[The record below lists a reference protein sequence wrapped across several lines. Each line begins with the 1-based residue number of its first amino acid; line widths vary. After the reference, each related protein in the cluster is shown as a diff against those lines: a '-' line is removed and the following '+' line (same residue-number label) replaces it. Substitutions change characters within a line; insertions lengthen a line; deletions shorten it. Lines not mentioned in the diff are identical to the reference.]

1 MFVTKKKRIAR
12 NIEIPTMPHHDPIGV
27 CLRASLLQPVENF
40 LAQRGKGLRTKLIQ
54 ICYRLAGGCE
64 DVPKE
69 LIDAVEYLHAG
80 SLIVDDIQDC
90 SDFRRG
96 QLTLH
101 RRIGLPLALNAGNWM
116 YFRALELLDQLPM
129 ETPGRHRLMGLAVS
143 TVRECHEG
151 QALDLAT
158 KLDELDQQ
166 DFLTVVHEISRR
178 KTGALASLSAR
189 IGAIVAGASLE
200 REESLAS
207 FGSVFGICLQMKND
221 LDELR
226 SIGSQRERHDD
237 LKNLRVTW
245 PWAWYA
251 VKSPPDQ
258 FKDLQLRAFL
268 SLKDPDAAA
277 SIAAVILDKIVQ
289 SGDHSI
295 RDTLQREFES
305 KSRMKGDCKQLTEL
319 HEFLEI
325 VNSLLSE

>member
-1 MFVTKKKRIAR
+1 MFVKKQKRFAR
-12 NIEIPTMPHHDPIGV
+12 NHEMPTMHQYDPIGE
-27 CLRASLLQPVENF
+27 CLRVGLLQPVENF
-40 LAQRGKGLRTKLIQ
+40 LAQGGKGLRTKLIH
-54 ICYRLAGGCE
+54 ICYRLAGGRE
-64 DVPKE
+64 DVPQE
-69 LIDAVEYLHAG
+69 LIDAVDYLHAG
-80 SLIVDDIQDC
+80 SLIVDDIQDG

-96 QLTLH
+96 QPTLH

-116 YFRALELLDQLPM
+116 YFRALELLDKLPIDL
-129 ETPGRHRLMGLAVS
+129 PGRHRLIGLAIS

-158 KLDELDQQ
+158 KLHELDQR

-178 KTGALASLSAR
+178 KTGALVGLSAR
-189 IGAIVAGASLE
+189 FGAMIAGASLE
-200 REESLAS
+200 REESLAA
-207 FGSVFGICLQMKND
+207 FGNVFGICLQMQND

-268 SLKDPDAAA
+268 ALKDTEAAE
-277 SIAAVILDKIVQ
+277 SIAAVILGKIGQ

-295 RDTLQREFES
+295 RETLQREFES
-305 KSRMKGDCKQLTEL
+305 KSQMKGDRQQFNEL

-325 VNSLLSE
+325 MNSLLPR